1 MKVETYNPTHEQMT
15 AIGERLKT
23 VRTAN
28 ELSQEEFAGRICTY
42 VDLYCRS
49 ERGYDSIPYHA
60 IKLTSYEF
68 GVSLSWLLQG
78 VPTDSD
84 PDYCT
89 ETANGQSLFNNSV
102 RIKEAVWDYSTDNS
116 MDMWT
121 NEVEHKKEHIE
132 MMVKYFSEHP
142 SDLRKDHIERM
153 TNYIDDTIALANY
166 DGYTAGWR
174 TAIQLV
180 KGLFNLKGLPDEPPV
195 IQNSDR
201 VISPEIV
208 TAARSAK
215 PKETAKV
222 TVHKSNRNT

>member
-28 ELSQEEFAGRICTY
+28 ELSEEEFAGRICTY
-42 VDLYCRS
+42 VNLYCHA
-49 ERGYDSIPYHA
+49 ERGHDTIPYHA
-60 IKLTSYEF
+60 IKLVSYEF

-78 VPTDSD
+78 IPTDGD

-89 ETANGQSLFNNSV
+89 ETENGQSLFNSSV
-102 RIKEAVWDYSTDNS
+102 SIKEAVWDYSTDNG

-121 NEVEHKKEHIE
+121 NEVEDKKEHIE
-132 MMVKYFSEHP
+132 RMVKFFSEHP

-180 KGLFNLKGLPDEPPV
+180 KGLLGLSGLPEEPPAV
-195 IQNSDR
+195 PKSDR

-208 TAARSAK
+208 IAVRKAK

-222 TVHKSNRNT
+222 TIHKANT

>member
-1 MKVETYNPTHEQMT
+1 MKVETYNPTREQMT

-28 ELSQEEFAGRICTY
+28 ELSQKEFAGRICTY

-49 ERGYDSIPYHA
+49 ERGYDTIPYHA

-68 GVSLSWLLQG
+68 GISLSWLLQG

-102 RIKEAVWDYSTDNS
+102 NIKEAVWDYSTDNG

-121 NEVEHKKEHIE
+121 NEVEDKKNHIE
-132 MMVKYFSEHP
+132 MMVKYFSDHP

-153 TNYIDDTIALANY
+153 INYIDDTIALANY

-180 KGLFNLKGLPDEPPV
+180 KGLLNLNDLPDEPPA

-215 PKETAKV
+215 PRETAKV
-222 TVHKSNRNT
+222 AVHKANGNT